1 MAIRKFIGG
10 FITFFFTL
18 FAIQTISKALLND
31 YTNEQIGA
39 WLHTHVPYT
48 GALIGS
54 LIFNVV
60 MYFVARRGEKKEV

>member
-1 MAIRKFIGG
+1 MTLLQFMRG

-39 WLHTHVPYT
+39 WLHSHVPYT
-48 GALIGS
+48 SALIGS

-60 MYFVARRGEKKEV
+60 MFFVAKRGEKADS